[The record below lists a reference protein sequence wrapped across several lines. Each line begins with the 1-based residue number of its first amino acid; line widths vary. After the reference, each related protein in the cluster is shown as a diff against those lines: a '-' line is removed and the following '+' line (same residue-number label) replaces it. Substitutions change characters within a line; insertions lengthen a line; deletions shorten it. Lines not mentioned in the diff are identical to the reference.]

1 MKMIYNLVK
10 KDFLLIKKY
19 LLIMMVFVI
28 LAPIFISIRTPK
40 LQKNGILLYGVLA
53 LMITFMSYHMVSME
67 EMKQKGSIY
76 LQITPMS
83 NIKMVVSKFIMVTLT
98 FLVTTV
104 IYWLLSM
111 ISFTKVGL
119 IGIKSVMIC
128 FAIIELFFGI
138 YIPLTFKL
146 GYVKLQMIS
155 AGIIFLSPFIISLIT
170 KYSSFVN
177 NIISSIQLLNN
188 AVIIAITLIWVMI
201 VIIIG
206 TKVSSRIL
214 QMQEY

>member
-28 LAPIFISIRTPK
+28 LAPIFISIRTSE
-40 LQKNGILLYGVLA
+40 LQKNGTLLYGVLV
-53 LMITFMSYHMVSME
+53 LMITFMTYHMVSME

-83 NIKMVVSKFIMVTLT
+83 NIKMVVSKYIMVTLT
-98 FLVTTV
+98 FIVTTV
-104 IYWLLSM
+104 IYWILSM
-111 ISFTKVGL
+111 ISFTNVGVV
-119 IGIKSVMIC
+119 GIKSIMIC
-128 FAIIELFFGI
+128 FAVIELFFGV

-155 AGIIFLSPFIISLIT
+155 AGIIFLSPFVISLFS
-170 KYSSFVN
+170 KYFSFAN
-177 NIISSIQLLNN
+177 NIVSSIQSLNN
-188 AVIIAITLIWVMI
+188 LVFTAITLIWVVI
-201 VIIIG
+201 VMIIG
-206 TKVSSRIL
+206 TKVSSSIL
-214 QMQEY
+214 QRQEY